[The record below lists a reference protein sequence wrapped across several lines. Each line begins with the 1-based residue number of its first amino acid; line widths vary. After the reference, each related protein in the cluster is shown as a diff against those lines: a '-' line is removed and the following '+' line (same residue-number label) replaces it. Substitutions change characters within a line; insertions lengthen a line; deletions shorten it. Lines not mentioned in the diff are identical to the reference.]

1 MQKTKPGV
9 VRRLMAYLRPRK
21 KTVALA
27 LLLAMVVTVSDLV
40 RPVLVGNAMDSITA
54 GSTFSVIVRYSAV
67 YMGILVLGTCC
78 NAIELW
84 MLQKLGQDII
94 LEIRQ
99 QLFRHIHSLSLRFFD
114 ITPVGRIVTRV
125 TNDVETLNELF
136 STILV
141 TMVKNAVLILGYAG
155 VMLYLNWKLAL
166 VSFILL
172 PLVVY
177 LTRLFTKLYRT
188 THRITRTKVSA
199 MNTYLSENLSAMKL
213 IQVFHREREKQREFR
228 QRSGDL
234 FQSNFREIVVYG
246 TFRPVIYFIS
256 ILALASVLGF
266 GGKQVMDGALSIGT
280 LYIFTSY
287 VKSFFEPIQSLSDQF
302 GTLQSAMAAGEKI
315 FTLMDE
321 EPQIHQPENPQ
332 SMPAVKG
339 RIEFEHVW
347 FSYDG
352 EEWVLRDVSFV
363 IEPGQTAAFVGATG
377 AGKSSILN
385 LIGRYYDIQKGRIT
399 LDGVDIRELDLKDL
413 RRAIGQV
420 QQDVFLFTGDIQGNI
435 RLRENEISDGKVR
448 EAAKFVG
455 ADTFI
460 DRLEQGYETAVTE
473 RGSTLS
479 AGQRQLLSFARTL
492 AFDPDVLVMDEA
504 TANID
509 TETEGLI
516 QEAMAKMMQGR
527 TTIVVAH
534 RLSTIQHADQI
545 MVMHHGQLREQGT
558 HQELLAQ
565 NGIYKK
571 LYDCSA
577 EPYKAQNNP
586 GCSRIRGFAM

>member
-321 EPQIHQPENPQ
+321 KPQIRQPENPKP
-332 SMPAVKG
+332 MPAVKG

-455 ADTFI
+455 ADSFI

-571 LYDCSA
+571 LYDL
-577 EPYKAQNNP
+577 Q
-586 GCSRIRGFAM
+586 RRTV

>member
-67 YMGILVLGTCC
+67 YMGILMLGTCC

-321 EPQIHQPENPQ
+321 EPQIRQPENPKP
-332 SMPAVKG
+332 MPAVKG

-435 RLRENEISDGKVR
+435 RLREDEISDGKVHD
-448 EAAKFVG
+448 AAKFVG
-455 ADTFI
+455 ADSFI

-558 HQELLAQ
+558 HQELLAK

-571 LYDCSA
+571 LYDL
-577 EPYKAQNNP
+577 Q
-586 GCSRIRGFAM
+586 RRTV

>member
-1 MQKTKPGV
+1 MQKNKPGV

-27 LLLAMVVTVSDLV
+27 LLLAMIVTGSDLV

-54 GSTFSVIVRYSAV
+54 GSTFSVIVRYSAL

-99 QLFRHIHSLSLRFFD
+99 QLFRHVHSLSLRFFD

-188 THRITRTKVSA
+188 THRITRTKVSVL
-199 MNTYLSENLSAMKL
+199 NTYLSENLSAMKL
-213 IQVFHREREKQREFR
+213 IQVFHREKEKQREFR

-266 GGKQVMDGALSIGT
+266 GGKQVMDGTLSIGT

-302 GTLQSAMAAGEKI
+302 GTLQAAMAAGEKI

-321 EPQIHQPENPQ
+321 EPLIHQPEHPKPL
-332 SMPAVKG
+332 PAVKG
-339 RIEFEHVW
+339 RIEFQHVW

-377 AGKSSILN
+377 AGKSSVLN
-385 LIGRYYDIQKGRIT
+385 LIGRYYDIQKGKIT
-399 LDGVDIRELDLKDL
+399 LDGVDIRELDLKEL

-420 QQDVFLFTGDIQGNI
+420 QQDVFLFTGDIQSNI
-435 RLRENEISDGKVR
+435 RLREQEITDGQVHQ
-448 EAAKFVG
+448 AAQFVG
-455 ADTFI
+455 ADSFI
-460 DRLEQGYETAVTE
+460 DRLEYGYETAVTE

-571 LYDCSA
+571 LYDL
-577 EPYKAQNNP
+577 Q
-586 GCSRIRGFAM
+586 RRTV

>member
-21 KTVALA
+21 KTVAVA

-54 GSTFSVIVRYSAV
+54 GSTFSVIIRYSAV

-141 TMVKNAVLILGYAG
+141 TMVKNSVLILGYAS

-199 MNTYLSENLSAMKL
+199 LNTYLSENLSAMKL
-213 IQVFHREREKQREFR
+213 IQVFHREKEKQREFR

-302 GTLQSAMAAGEKI
+302 GTLQAAMAAGEKI

-321 EPQIHQPENPQ
+321 EPQIRQPEDPKPL
-332 SMPAVKG
+332 PAVKG

-377 AGKSSILN
+377 AGKTSILN

-420 QQDVFLFTGDIQGNI
+420 QQDVFLFTGDIQSNI
-435 RLRENEISDGKVR
+435 RLREQEISDGKVHD
-448 EAAKFVG
+448 AAHFVG
-455 ADTFI
+455 ADSFI

-492 AFDPDVLVMDEA
+492 AFDPAVLVMDEA

-558 HQELLAQ
+558 HQELLAKG
-565 NGIYKK
+565 GIYKK
-571 LYDCSA
+571 LYDLQRRNA
-577 EPYKAQNNP
+577 L
-586 GCSRIRGFAM
+586 

>member
-84 MLQKLGQDII
+84 ILQKLGQDII

-166 VSFILL
+166 VSIILL

-321 EPQIHQPENPQ
+321 EPQIRQPENPKP
-332 SMPAVKG
+332 MPAVKG

-399 LDGVDIRELDLKDL
+399 LDGVDIRELDLKEL

-435 RLRENEISDGKVR
+435 RLREDEISDGKVHD
-448 EAAKFVG
+448 AAKFVG
-455 ADTFI
+455 ADSFI

-571 LYDCSA
+571 LYDL
-577 EPYKAQNNP
+577 Q
-586 GCSRIRGFAM
+586 RRTV

>member
-166 VSFILL
+166 VSFLLL

-321 EPQIHQPENPQ
+321 EPLIHQPENPKP
-332 SMPAVKG
+332 MPAVKG

-571 LYDCSA
+571 LYDL
-577 EPYKAQNNP
+577 Q
-586 GCSRIRGFAM
+586 RRTV

>member
-99 QLFRHIHSLSLRFFD
+99 QLFRHVHSLSLRFFD

-321 EPQIHQPENPQ
+321 EPLIHQPENPKP
-332 SMPAVKG
+332 MPAVKG

-385 LIGRYYDIQKGRIT
+385 LIGRYYDVQKGRIT

-571 LYDCSA
+571 LYDL
-577 EPYKAQNNP
+577 Q
-586 GCSRIRGFAM
+586 RRTV

>member
-1 MQKTKPGV
+1 MQKNKPGV

-27 LLLAMVVTVSDLV
+27 LLLAMIVTVSDLV

-54 GSTFSVIVRYSAV
+54 GSTFSVIVRYSAL

-99 QLFRHIHSLSLRFFD
+99 QLFRHVHSLSLRFFD

-199 MNTYLSENLSAMKL
+199 LNTYLSENLSAMKL
-213 IQVFHREREKQREFR
+213 IQVFHREKEKQREFR

-302 GTLQSAMAAGEKI
+302 GTLQAAMAAGEKI

-321 EPQIHQPENPQ
+321 EPLIHQPEHPKPL
-332 SMPAVKG
+332 PAVKG
-339 RIEFEHVW
+339 RIEFQHVW

-385 LIGRYYDIQKGRIT
+385 LIGRYYDIQKGKIT
-399 LDGVDIRELDLKDL
+399 LDGVDIRELDLKEL

-420 QQDVFLFTGDIQGNI
+420 QQDVFLFTGDIQSNI
-435 RLRENEISDGKVR
+435 RLREQKITDGQVHQ
-448 EAAKFVG
+448 AAQFVG
-455 ADTFI
+455 ADSFI
-460 DRLEQGYETAVTE
+460 DRLEHGYETAVTE

-534 RLSTIQHADQI
+534 RLSTIQHANQI

-571 LYDCSA
+571 LYDL
-577 EPYKAQNNP
+577 Q
-586 GCSRIRGFAM
+586 RRTV

>member
-21 KTVALA
+21 KTVAVA

-54 GSTFSVIVRYSAV
+54 GSTFSVIVRYSAL

-199 MNTYLSENLSAMKL
+199 LNTYLSENLSAMKL

-302 GTLQSAMAAGEKI
+302 GTLQAAMAAGEKI

-321 EPQIHQPENPQ
+321 EPQIRQPENPKPL
-332 SMPAVKG
+332 PAVKG

-435 RLRENEISDGKVR
+435 RLREQEISDGKVHD
-448 EAAKFVG
+448 AAHFVG
-455 ADTFI
+455 ADSFI

-492 AFDPDVLVMDEA
+492 AFDPAVLVMDEA

-558 HQELLAQ
+558 HQELLAKG
-565 NGIYKK
+565 GIYKK
-571 LYDCSA
+571 LYDLQRRTAS
-577 EPYKAQNNP
+577 
-586 GCSRIRGFAM
+586 

>member
-321 EPQIHQPENPQ
+321 EPQIRQPENPKP
-332 SMPAVKG
+332 MPAVKG

-435 RLRENEISDGKVR
+435 RLREDEISDGKVHD
-448 EAAKFVG
+448 AAKFVG
-455 ADTFI
+455 ADSFI
-460 DRLEQGYETAVTE
+460 NRLEQGYETAVTE

-571 LYDCSA
+571 LYDL
-577 EPYKAQNNP
+577 Q
-586 GCSRIRGFAM
+586 RRTV

>member
-321 EPQIHQPENPQ
+321 EPQIRQPENPKP
-332 SMPAVKG
+332 MPAVKG

-455 ADTFI
+455 ADSFI

-571 LYDCSA
+571 LYDL
-577 EPYKAQNNP
+577 Q
-586 GCSRIRGFAM
+586 RRTV

>member
-213 IQVFHREREKQREFR
+213 IQVFHREREKHREFR

-321 EPQIHQPENPQ
+321 EPQIRQPENPKP
-332 SMPAVKG
+332 MPAVKG

-435 RLRENEISDGKVR
+435 RLREDEISDGKVHD
-448 EAAKFVG
+448 AAKFVG
-455 ADTFI
+455 ADSFI

-571 LYDCSA
+571 LYDL
-577 EPYKAQNNP
+577 Q
-586 GCSRIRGFAM
+586 RRTV

>member
-166 VSFILL
+166 VSFLLL

-321 EPQIHQPENPQ
+321 EPLIHQPENPKP
-332 SMPAVKG
+332 MPAVKG

-435 RLRENEISDGKVR
+435 RLREDEISDGKVR

-571 LYDCSA
+571 LYDL
-577 EPYKAQNNP
+577 Q
-586 GCSRIRGFAM
+586 RRTV

>member
-27 LLLAMVVTVSDLV
+27 LLLAMVVTVSDLM

-321 EPQIHQPENPQ
+321 EPQIRQPENPKP
-332 SMPAVKG
+332 MPAVKG

-420 QQDVFLFTGDIQGNI
+420 QQDVFLFTGDIRGNI
-435 RLRENEISDGKVR
+435 RLREDEISDGKVHD
-448 EAAKFVG
+448 AAKFVG
-455 ADTFI
+455 ADSFI

-571 LYDCSA
+571 LYDL
-577 EPYKAQNNP
+577 Q
-586 GCSRIRGFAM
+586 RRTV

>member
-321 EPQIHQPENPQ
+321 EPLIHQPENPKP
-332 SMPAVKG
+332 MPAVKG

-399 LDGVDIRELDLKDL
+399 LDGVDIRELDLRDL

-571 LYDCSA
+571 LYDL
-577 EPYKAQNNP
+577 Q
-586 GCSRIRGFAM
+586 RRTV

>member
-27 LLLAMVVTVSDLV
+27 LLLAMVVTVSDLM

-321 EPQIHQPENPQ
+321 EPQIRQPENPKP
-332 SMPAVKG
+332 MPAVKG

-420 QQDVFLFTGDIQGNI
+420 QQDVFLFTGDIRGNI
-435 RLRENEISDGKVR
+435 RLRENEISDGKVHD
-448 EAAKFVG
+448 AAKFVG
-455 ADTFI
+455 ADSFI

-571 LYDCSA
+571 LYDL
-577 EPYKAQNNP
+577 Q
-586 GCSRIRGFAM
+586 RRTV

>member
-256 ILALASVLGF
+256 ILALSSVLGF

-321 EPQIHQPENPQ
+321 EPQIRQPENPKP
-332 SMPAVKG
+332 MPAVKG

-435 RLRENEISDGKVR
+435 RLREDEISDGKVHD
-448 EAAKFVG
+448 AAKFVG

-571 LYDCSA
+571 LYDL
-577 EPYKAQNNP
+577 Q
-586 GCSRIRGFAM
+586 RRTV

>member
-256 ILALASVLGF
+256 ILGF

-321 EPQIHQPENPQ
+321 EPQIRQPENPKP
-332 SMPAVKG
+332 MPAVKG

-435 RLRENEISDGKVR
+435 RLREDEISDGKVHD
-448 EAAKFVG
+448 AAKFVG
-455 ADTFI
+455 ADSFI

-571 LYDCSA
+571 LYDL
-577 EPYKAQNNP
+577 Q
-586 GCSRIRGFAM
+586 RRTV

>member
-84 MLQKLGQDII
+84 ILQKLGQDII

-321 EPQIHQPENPQ
+321 EPQIRQPENPKP
-332 SMPAVKG
+332 MPAVKG

-435 RLRENEISDGKVR
+435 RLREDEISDGKVHD
-448 EAAKFVG
+448 AAKFVG
-455 ADTFI
+455 ADSFI

-571 LYDCSA
+571 LYDL
-577 EPYKAQNNP
+577 Q
-586 GCSRIRGFAM
+586 RRTV

>member
-321 EPQIHQPENPQ
+321 EPQIRQPENPKP
-332 SMPAVKG
+332 MPAVKG

-435 RLRENEISDGKVR
+435 RLREDEISDGKVR

-455 ADTFI
+455 ADSFI

-571 LYDCSA
+571 LYDL
-577 EPYKAQNNP
+577 Q
-586 GCSRIRGFAM
+586 RRTV

>member
-27 LLLAMVVTVSDLV
+27 LLLAMVVTISDLV

-155 VMLYLNWKLAL
+155 VMLFLNWKLAL

-321 EPQIHQPENPQ
+321 EPLIHQPEHPKP
-332 SMPAVKG
+332 MPAVKG

-435 RLRENEISDGKVR
+435 RLREYEISDGKVHD
-448 EAAKFVG
+448 AAKFVG

-571 LYDCSA
+571 LYDLQRRSV
-577 EPYKAQNNP
+577 
-586 GCSRIRGFAM
+586 

>member
-166 VSFILL
+166 VSFLLL

-321 EPQIHQPENPQ
+321 EPLIRQPENPKP
-332 SMPAVKG
+332 MPAVKG

-571 LYDCSA
+571 LYDL
-577 EPYKAQNNP
+577 Q
-586 GCSRIRGFAM
+586 RRTV

>member
-21 KTVALA
+21 RTVALA

-321 EPQIHQPENPQ
+321 EPQIRQPENPKP
-332 SMPAVKG
+332 MPAVKG

-435 RLRENEISDGKVR
+435 RLREDEISDGKVHD
-448 EAAKFVG
+448 AAKFVG
-455 ADTFI
+455 ADSFI

-571 LYDCSA
+571 LYDL
-577 EPYKAQNNP
+577 Q
-586 GCSRIRGFAM
+586 RRTV

>member
-27 LLLAMVVTVSDLV
+27 MLLAMVVTVSDLV

-99 QLFRHIHSLSLRFFD
+99 QLFRHIHRLSLRFFD

-321 EPQIHQPENPQ
+321 EPQIRQPENPKP
-332 SMPAVKG
+332 MPAVKG
-339 RIEFEHVW
+339 RIEFEHVG

-435 RLRENEISDGKVR
+435 RLREDEISDGKVHD
-448 EAAKFVG
+448 AAKFVG
-455 ADTFI
+455 ADSFI

-571 LYDCSA
+571 LYDL
-577 EPYKAQNNP
+577 Q
-586 GCSRIRGFAM
+586 RRTV

>member
-188 THRITRTKVSA
+188 TPRITRTKVSA

-321 EPQIHQPENPQ
+321 EPQIRQPENPKP
-332 SMPAVKG
+332 MPAVKG

-435 RLRENEISDGKVR
+435 RLREDEISDGKVR

-455 ADTFI
+455 ADSFI

-571 LYDCSA
+571 LYDL
-577 EPYKAQNNP
+577 Q
-586 GCSRIRGFAM
+586 RRTV

>member
-27 LLLAMVVTVSDLV
+27 LFLALVVTVSDLV

-54 GSTFSVIVRYSAV
+54 GSTFSVIVRYSTL
-67 YMGILVLGTCC
+67 YMGILVVGTCC

-155 VMLYLNWKLAL
+155 VMLYLNWRLAL
-166 VSFILL
+166 VSFLML

-213 IQVFHREREKQREFR
+213 IQVFHREQEKQREFR

-266 GGKQVMDGALSIGT
+266 GGKQVMNGALSIGT

-302 GTLQSAMAAGEKI
+302 GTLQAAMAAGEKI

-321 EPQIHQPENPQ
+321 EPQIRQPEHPKPL
-332 SMPAVKG
+332 PAVKG
-339 RIEFEHVW
+339 RIEFQHVW

-352 EEWVLRDVSFV
+352 EEWVLQDVSFV

-385 LIGRYYDIQKGRIT
+385 LIGRYYDIQKGKIT
-399 LDGVDIRELDLKDL
+399 LDGVDIRELDLRDL
-413 RRAIGQV
+413 RQAIGQV
-420 QQDVFLFTGDIQGNI
+420 QQDVFLFTGDIQSNI
-435 RLRENEISDGKVR
+435 RLREPEISDGKVHQ
-448 EAAKFVG
+448 AAQFVG

-509 TETEGLI
+509 TETERLI

-558 HQELLAQ
+558 HQALLAQ

-571 LYDCSA
+571 LYDL
-577 EPYKAQNNP
+577 Q
-586 GCSRIRGFAM
+586 RRTV

>member
-155 VMLYLNWKLAL
+155 VMLYFNWKLAL

-321 EPQIHQPENPQ
+321 EPQIRQPENPKP
-332 SMPAVKG
+332 MPAVKG

-435 RLRENEISDGKVR
+435 RLREDEISDGKVR

-455 ADTFI
+455 ANTFI

-571 LYDCSA
+571 LYDL
-577 EPYKAQNNP
+577 Q
-586 GCSRIRGFAM
+586 RRTV

>member
-9 VRRLMAYLRPRK
+9 ARRLMAYLVPRK
-21 KTVALA
+21 KTVVLA
-27 LLLAMVVTVSDLV
+27 LFLALVVTVSDLV
-40 RPVLVGNAMDSITA
+40 RPILVGNAMDSITA
-54 GSTFSVIVRYSAV
+54 GSTFSVIVRYSAL
-67 YMGILVLGTCC
+67 YMVILVLGTVC

-84 MLQKLGQDII
+84 ILQKLGQDVI

-99 QLFRHIHSLSLRFFD
+99 QLFDHIHKLSLRFFD

-141 TMVKNAVLILGYAG
+141 TMVKNAVLILGYAL
-155 VMLYLNWKLAL
+155 VMLYLQWQLAL

-213 IQVFHREREKQREFR
+213 IQIFHREKEKQREFK

-246 TFRPVIYFIS
+246 TFRPLIYFIS
-256 ILALASVLGF
+256 ILSLASVLGF
-266 GGKQVMDGALSIGT
+266 GGVQVMHGALSIGT

-315 FTLMDE
+315 FALMDE
-321 EPQIHQPENPQ
+321 EPMIREPQEPKALIQP
-332 SMPAVKG
+332 KG

-399 LDGVDIRELDLKDL
+399 IDGVDIRELDIPSL
-413 RRAIGQV
+413 RRAVGQV
-420 QQDVFLFTGDIQGNI
+420 QQDVFLFTGDIKGNI
-435 RLRENEISDGKVR
+435 RLREDSISDWKIR
-448 EAAKFVG
+448 DASKFVN
-455 ADTFI
+455 ADGFI
-460 DRLEQGYETAVTE
+460 SKLEQGYETAVTE

-492 AFDPDVLVMDEA
+492 AFDPAILVMDEA

-509 TETEGLI
+509 TETEMLI
-516 QEAMAKMMQGR
+516 QDAMERLMRGR

-534 RLSTIQHADQI
+534 RLSTIQHADKI
-545 MVMHHGQLREQGT
+545 MVMHKGRLREEGT

-571 LYDCSA
+571 LYDLQLRSH
-577 EPYKAQNNP
+577 
-586 GCSRIRGFAM
+586 G

>member
-21 KTVALA
+21 KTVAVA

-78 NAIELW
+78 NAMELW

-155 VMLYLNWKLAL
+155 VMLFLNWKLAL
-166 VSFILL
+166 VSFLLL

-256 ILALASVLGF
+256 ILSLASVLGF

-321 EPQIHQPENPQ
+321 EPLIRQPEHPKP
-332 SMPAVKG
+332 MPAVKG

-435 RLRENEISDGKVR
+435 RLREDEISDGKVR

-571 LYDCSA
+571 LYDL
-577 EPYKAQNNP
+577 Q
-586 GCSRIRGFAM
+586 RRTV

>member
-67 YMGILVLGTCC
+67 YMGILLLGNCC

-166 VSFILL
+166 VSFLLL

-321 EPQIHQPENPQ
+321 EPLIHQPENPKP
-332 SMPAVKG
+332 MPAVKG

-571 LYDCSA
+571 LYDL
-577 EPYKAQNNP
+577 Q
-586 GCSRIRGFAM
+586 RRTV